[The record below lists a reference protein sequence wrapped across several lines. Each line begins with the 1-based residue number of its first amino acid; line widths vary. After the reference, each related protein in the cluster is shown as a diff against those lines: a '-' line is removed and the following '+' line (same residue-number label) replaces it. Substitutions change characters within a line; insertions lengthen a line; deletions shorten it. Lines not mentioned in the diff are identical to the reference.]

1 MGRLTDQVYPEKE
14 KAKNLGTGIDQLK
27 DMITNIPVIIWTI
40 LIIIVLLLLNRQI
53 GKKGRK
59 KHEKN

>member
-1 MGRLTDQVYPEKE
+1 MMKKQVDIETEK
-14 KAKNLGTGIDQLK
+14 K
-27 DMITNIPVIIWTI
+27 VIQEPSL